1 MSSTDPTRGSRVT
14 RAAVRQSARQEDPEE
29 DTLLEE
35 VEWLT
40 KRTKIIG
47 PMEHRTLREKR
58 AVITLTDEDR
68 RIIAAEEEESE
79 YAPSEED

>member
-1 MSSTDPTRGSRVT
+1 MASSFAS
-14 RAAVRQSARQEDPEE
+14 SFARTEDETEE

-35 VEWLT
+35 VEWLR
-40 KRTKIIG
+40 KRTEIIG

-79 YAPSEED
+79 YEESEHDSD